1 MRGDCRKFI
10 LASSTIA
17 FLTCL
22 AGADPTL
29 SPPEW
34 SKQVWTAGRQDGGN
48 TLTDLLAKT
57 PTEFGD
63 FTGATAKS
71 LADALAK
78 REVDR
83 IKRIDEVN
91 KELDAAIAGDSTDL
105 SISKSFKY
113 ALELQ
118 MLATN
123 KAGFMREERIQ
134 NVIAKG
140 DAAARA
146 AEARGDWLMSSEL
159 FARLDA
165 LMDDHGAYHKDAE
178 RQGRRLGMLRMYV
191 PERLWELR
199 NDRAK
204 LEKAEGLPPYNSA
217 ADDWNQKLAKV
228 DRMMILRAV
237 VQAGDRHVERPRLN
251 ELITGGLDALRTM
264 ANTPDLKPA
273 FSGLADESKRRN
285 FVQAIDSIENE
296 LKLAKRDLNH
306 PLFADLLDRVQAA
319 NSTTVGIPESAWL
332 HEFGNGALGPLDEFS
347 VIIWPDEVGRFQRQT
362 QGSFVGVG
370 VSIEFDE
377 LSQVRISTPLE
388 GMPAHKAGVRAGDV
402 IKLVNGKPL
411 YGIGSLDQA
420 VEMITGPINTKVTLT
435 LEREGK
441 DPSDAKE
448 TVPMTLTRSKIKVR
462 TVRGWKRIGDGMS
475 GTAADW
481 DWMIDPTNRIGY
493 IRLSQFADDSS
504 NEMYAAVRAMNKD
517 NSLKGIILDMRYN
530 PGGFLD
536 KAVEIGRLFVAD
548 GPIVGMKSSTG
559 QVTFEDHGN
568 AGGRAPLSDIPV
580 AVLVNEGSASASE
593 IVSGA
598 LGCYGSTGQIKTV
611 IVGQRSYGKGSVQ
624 NVWPL
629 MGGDAQMKVT
639 TNYYTLPDS
648 RVIHRKPGAAN
659 WGVEPTIHVEMT
671 PAQITES
678 LNARKN
684 ADMLPEE
691 ATGKKPSDPAEILT
705 KGLDIQLQTALVILQ
720 SQTSHSTTAQGPG
733 KSKNEAVR

>member
-17 FLTCL
+17 FLTTF
-22 AGADPTL
+22 AGADPAM
-29 SPPEW
+29 SAPEW
-34 SKQVWTAGRQDGGN
+34 SKQVWNAGRQDGTN
-48 TLTDLLAKT
+48 ALTSLLAKT
-57 PTEFGD
+57 PAEVGD
-63 FTGATAKS
+63 FTVNTAKS

-91 KELDAAIAGDSTDL
+91 KELDAAIAGDASDL

-134 NVIAKG
+134 KVIQRG

-146 AEARGDWLMSSEL
+146 AEARGDWLMASEL

-165 LMDDHGAYHKDAE
+165 LMDDHGDYHKDSE
-178 RQGRRLGMLRMYV
+178 RQFRRLGMLRMYV
-191 PERLWELR
+191 PQRLWELR
-199 NDRAK
+199 NERAK
-204 LEKAEGLPPYNSA
+204 LEKADGLPPYNGA

-228 DRMMILRAV
+228 DRMMVLRAV
-237 VQAGDRHVERPRLN
+237 VQAGSRHVEMPRLN
-251 ELITGGLDALRTM
+251 TLITGGLDALRTM
-264 ANTPDLKPA
+264 ANTTDLKPA
-273 FSGLADESKRRN
+273 FSGLADDHKRQN
-285 FVQAIDSIENE
+285 FLQAIDSIENE

-306 PLFADLLDRVQAA
+306 PLFADLLDRVQAI
-319 NSTTVGIPESAWL
+319 NSTTVEIPESAWL
-332 HEFGNGALGPLDEFS
+332 HEFGNGAIGQLDEFS
-347 VIIWPDEVGRFQRQT
+347 AIIWPDEVGRFQRQT

-377 LSQVRISTPLE
+377 LSQVRVSSPLE

-402 IKLVNGKPL
+402 IKLVDGKAL

-441 DPSDAKE
+441 DPNDAKI

-475 GTAADW
+475 GSAADW

-493 IRLSQFADDSS
+493 VRLSQFADDSS

-548 GPIVGMKSSTG
+548 GPIVGMKSSSG
-559 QVTFEDHGN
+559 QVTFEDNGR
-568 AGGRAPLSDIPV
+568 AGAKAPLSDIPV
-580 AVLVNEGSASASE
+580 AVLINEGSASASE

-598 LGCYGSTGQIKTV
+598 LGCYGTTGQIKTV

-624 NVWPL
+624 NVWNL
-629 MGGDAQMKVT
+629 MGNEANMKVT
-639 TNYYTLPDS
+639 TNYYTLPDG
-648 RVIHRKPGAAN
+648 RVIHRKPGATV

-671 PAQITES
+671 PAQLTES
-678 LNARKN
+678 INARKN
-684 ADMLPEE
+684 ADQLPEDS
-691 ATGKKPSDPAEILT
+691 GKQPTDPAEILA
-705 KGLDIQLQTALVILQ
+705 KGLDIQLQTALVLLQ
-720 SQTSHSTTAQGPG
+720 SQTSHSTTAQAAPKG
-733 KSKNEAVR
+733 KPDAVR